1 MSERKDNKTSINND
15 TFFNNTKIKNE
26 KSISY
31 SLPNQNYNLKNKRAL
46 NKMKNKKTVS
56 TSELEFLY
64 NDSQEKTIAS
74 NKAKKL
80 IKKNIINRTLNQNS
94 TDFISTKYQKYS
106 RQNNYKNNF
115 KTRTFS
121 EFWSSVQEHEKEK
134 KARIENLKQQV
145 VAVQNKEL
153 KYHPILSKRSLTLA
167 NLKKREPF
175 YLKRPLNEERYL
187 EGDFAN
193 FYKKY
198 INIINRDKNMTIDET
213 KTQEKFNKFYEDNI
227 TWKSNII
234 KNNQLVFDKKRK
246 NTFNKKVYTFKPI
259 LNNNSL
265 KIVEE
270 LDKFNELTLDNYND
284 LNNFEIDKKIMKQ
297 FKIRIKPILNEY
309 LDIKNKR
316 IPYVN
321 RRSLNLIKSLTNKNR
336 TKTSYRN
343 KTYQIIPKSNIK
355 TEEQKDNLTT
365 KEEKDKEK
373 LKYPKKRT
381 YEQYILQKLK
391 EAKKLDQ
398 KDKKDLYKLNI
409 MQGTSTN
416 NDYANKIMSNKKY
429 SYIIEGFL

>member
-15 TFFNNTKIKNE
+15 TFNNTKIKNE

-46 NKMKNKKTVS
+46 NKIKNKKTIS

-246 NTFNKKVYTFKPI
+246 NTFDKKVYTFRPI

-321 RRSLNLIKSLTNKNR
+321 RRSLNLIKSLTHKNR
-336 TKTSYRN
+336 TKTLYRN
-343 KTYQIIPKSNIK
+343 KTYQIIPKTNIK
-355 TEEQKDNLTT
+355 TEEQKDNSTT

-398 KDKKDLYKLNI
+398 KDKKGLYKLNI

>member
-1 MSERKDNKTSINND
+1 MSESKDNKTSINND
-15 TFFNNTKIKNE
+15 TFNNTKIKNE

-46 NKMKNKKTVS
+46 NKIKNKKTIS

-64 NDSQEKTIAS
+64 NDSQDKTIAS

-106 RQNNYKNNF
+106 RQNNYKNYF

-153 KYHPILSKRSLTLA
+153 KYHPFVSKRSLTLA

-246 NTFNKKVYTFKPI
+246 NTFNKKVYTFRPI

-309 LDIKNKR
+309 LDIKNKK

-321 RRSLNLIKSLTNKNR
+321 RRSLNLIKSLTHKNR
-336 TKTSYRN
+336 TKTLYRN

-355 TEEQKDNLTT
+355 TEEQKDNSTT

-398 KDKKDLYKLNI
+398 KDKKGLYKLNI

>member
-1 MSERKDNKTSINND
+1 MSESKDNKTSINND
-15 TFFNNTKIKNE
+15 TFNNTKIKNE

-46 NKMKNKKTVS
+46 NKMKNKKTIS

-64 NDSQEKTIAS
+64 NDSQDKTIAS

-115 KTRTFS
+115 KTRTFN

-153 KYHPILSKRSLTLA
+153 KYHPFVSKRSLTLA

-246 NTFNKKVYTFKPI
+246 NTFNKKVYTFRPI

-321 RRSLNLIKSLTNKNR
+321 RRSLNLIKSLTHNNR
-336 TKTSYRN
+336 TKTLYRN
-343 KTYQIIPKSNIK
+343 KTYQIIPKTNIK
-355 TEEQKDNLTT
+355 TDEQKDNSTT

-398 KDKKDLYKLNI
+398 KDKKGLYKLNI

>member
-1 MSERKDNKTSINND
+1 MSESKDNKTSINND
-15 TFFNNTKIKNE
+15 TFNNTKIKNE

-46 NKMKNKKTVS
+46 NKMKNKKTIS

-64 NDSQEKTIAS
+64 NDSQDKTIAS

-153 KYHPILSKRSLTLA
+153 KYHPFVSKRSLTLA

-246 NTFNKKVYTFKPI
+246 NTFNKKVYTFRPI

-309 LDIKNKR
+309 LDIKNKK

-321 RRSLNLIKSLTNKNR
+321 RRSLNLIKSLTHKNR
-336 TKTSYRN
+336 TKTLYRN

-355 TEEQKDNLTT
+355 TEEQKDNSTT

-398 KDKKDLYKLNI
+398 KDKKGLYKLNI

>member
-1 MSERKDNKTSINND
+1 MSESKDNKTSINND
-15 TFFNNTKIKNE
+15 TFNNTKIKNE

-46 NKMKNKKTVS
+46 NKMKNKKTIS

-64 NDSQEKTIAS
+64 NDSQDKTIAS

-115 KTRTFS
+115 KTRTFN

-153 KYHPILSKRSLTLA
+153 KYHPFVSKRSLTLA

-246 NTFNKKVYTFKPI
+246 NTFNKKVYTFRPI

-321 RRSLNLIKSLTNKNR
+321 RRSLNLIKSLTHKNR
-336 TKTSYRN
+336 TKTLYRN
-343 KTYQIIPKSNIK
+343 KTYQIIPKTNIK
-355 TEEQKDNLTT
+355 TEEQKDNSTT

-398 KDKKDLYKLNI
+398 KDKKGLYKLNI

>member
-1 MSERKDNKTSINND
+1 MSESKDNKTSINND
-15 TFFNNTKIKNE
+15 TFNNTKIKNE

-46 NKMKNKKTVS
+46 NKMKNKKTIS

-153 KYHPILSKRSLTLA
+153 KYHPFVSKRSLTLA

-246 NTFNKKVYTFKPI
+246 NTFNKKVYTFRPI

-321 RRSLNLIKSLTNKNR
+321 RRSLNLIKSLTHKNR
-336 TKTSYRN
+336 TKTLYRN
-343 KTYQIIPKSNIK
+343 KTYQIIPKTNIK
-355 TEEQKDNLTT
+355 TEEQKDNSTT

-398 KDKKDLYKLNI
+398 KDKKGLYKLNI

>member
-1 MSERKDNKTSINND
+1 MSESKDNKTSINND
-15 TFFNNTKIKNE
+15 TFNNTKIKNE

-46 NKMKNKKTVS
+46 NKMKNKKTIS

-153 KYHPILSKRSLTLA
+153 KYHPFVSKRSLTLA

-246 NTFNKKVYTFKPI
+246 NTFDKKVYTFKPI

-321 RRSLNLIKSLTNKNR
+321 RRSLNLIKSLTHKNR
-336 TKTSYRN
+336 TKTLYRN
-343 KTYQIIPKSNIK
+343 KTYQIIPKTNIK
-355 TEEQKDNLTT
+355 TEEQKDNSTT

-398 KDKKDLYKLNI
+398 KDKKGLYKLNI

>member
-15 TFFNNTKIKNE
+15 TFNNTKIKNE

-46 NKMKNKKTVS
+46 NKIKNKKTIS

-64 NDSQEKTIAS
+64 NDSQDKTIAS

-106 RQNNYKNNF
+106 KQNNYKNNF

-153 KYHPILSKRSLTLA
+153 KYHPFVSKRSLTLA

-213 KTQEKFNKFYEDNI
+213 KTQEKFYKFYEDNI
-227 TWKSNII
+227 TWKNNII

-246 NTFNKKVYTFKPI
+246 NTFNKKVYTFRPI

-321 RRSLNLIKSLTNKNR
+321 RRSLNLIKSLTHKNR
-336 TKTSYRN
+336 TKTLYRN
-343 KTYQIIPKSNIK
+343 KTYQIIPKTNIK
-355 TEEQKDNLTT
+355 TEEQKDNSTT

-398 KDKKDLYKLNI
+398 KDKKGLYKLNI

>member
-15 TFFNNTKIKNE
+15 TFNNTKIKNE

-46 NKMKNKKTVS
+46 NKMKNKKTIS

-115 KTRTFS
+115 KARTFN

-153 KYHPILSKRSLTLA
+153 KYHPFVSKRSLTLA

-246 NTFNKKVYTFKPI
+246 NTFNKKVYTFRPI

-321 RRSLNLIKSLTNKNR
+321 RRSLNLIKSLTHKNR
-336 TKTSYRN
+336 TKTLYRN
-343 KTYQIIPKSNIK
+343 KTYQIIPKTNIK
-355 TEEQKDNLTT
+355 TEEQKDNSTT

-398 KDKKDLYKLNI
+398 KDKKGLYKLNI

>member
-15 TFFNNTKIKNE
+15 TFNNTKIKNE

-46 NKMKNKKTVS
+46 NKIKNKKTIS

-153 KYHPILSKRSLTLA
+153 KYHPFVSKRSLTLA

-234 KNNQLVFDKKRK
+234 KNNQLVIDKKRK
-246 NTFNKKVYTFKPI
+246 NTFDKKVYTFKPI

-270 LDKFNELTLDNYND
+270 SDKFNELTLDNYND

-321 RRSLNLIKSLTNKNR
+321 RRSLNLIKSLTHKNR
-336 TKTSYRN
+336 TKTLYRN
-343 KTYQIIPKSNIK
+343 KTYQIIPKTNIK
-355 TEEQKDNLTT
+355 TEEQKDNSTT

-391 EAKKLDQ
+391 EAKKFDQ
-398 KDKKDLYKLNI
+398 KDKKGLYKLNI

>member
-15 TFFNNTKIKNE
+15 TFNNTKIKNE

-46 NKMKNKKTVS
+46 NKMKNKKTIS
-56 TSELEFLY
+56 TQELEFLY

-115 KTRTFS
+115 KARTFN

-153 KYHPILSKRSLTLA
+153 KYHPFVSKRSLTLA

-246 NTFNKKVYTFKPI
+246 NTFNKKVYTFRPI

-321 RRSLNLIKSLTNKNR
+321 RRSLNLIKSLTHKNR
-336 TKTSYRN
+336 TKTLYRN
-343 KTYQIIPKSNIK
+343 KTYQIIPKTNIK
-355 TEEQKDNLTT
+355 TEEQKDNSTT

>member
-1 MSERKDNKTSINND
+1 MSESKDNKTSINND
-15 TFFNNTKIKNE
+15 TFNNTKIKNE

-46 NKMKNKKTVS
+46 NKMKNKKTIS

-153 KYHPILSKRSLTLA
+153 KYHPFVSKRSLTLA

-246 NTFNKKVYTFKPI
+246 NTFDKKVYTFKPI

-321 RRSLNLIKSLTNKNR
+321 RRSLNLIKSLTHKNR
-336 TKTSYRN
+336 TKTLYRN

-398 KDKKDLYKLNI
+398 KDKKGLYKLNI

>member
-1 MSERKDNKTSINND
+1 MSESKDNKTSINND
-15 TFFNNTKIKNE
+15 TFNNTKIKNE

-46 NKMKNKKTVS
+46 NKMKNKKTIS

-64 NDSQEKTIAS
+64 NDSQDKTIAS

-153 KYHPILSKRSLTLA
+153 KYHPFVSKRSLTLA

-246 NTFNKKVYTFKPI
+246 NTFNKKVYTFRPI

-309 LDIKNKR
+309 LDIKNKK

-321 RRSLNLIKSLTNKNR
+321 RRSLNLIKSLTHKNR
-336 TKTSYRN
+336 TKTLYRN

-355 TEEQKDNLTT
+355 TEEQKDNSTT
-365 KEEKDKEK
+365 KEAKDKEK

-398 KDKKDLYKLNI
+398 KDKKGLYKLNI

>member
-1 MSERKDNKTSINND
+1 MSESKDNKTSINND
-15 TFFNNTKIKNE
+15 TFNNTKIKNE

-46 NKMKNKKTVS
+46 NKMKNKKTIS

-153 KYHPILSKRSLTLA
+153 KYHPFVSKRSLTLA

-246 NTFNKKVYTFKPI
+246 NTFNKKVYTFRPI

-321 RRSLNLIKSLTNKNR
+321 RRSLNLIKSLTHKNR
-336 TKTSYRN
+336 TKTLYRN
-343 KTYQIIPKSNIK
+343 KTYQIIPKTNIK

-398 KDKKDLYKLNI
+398 KDKKGLYKLNI

>member
-1 MSERKDNKTSINND
+1 MSESKDNKTSINND
-15 TFFNNTKIKNE
+15 TFNNTKIKNE

-46 NKMKNKKTVS
+46 NKMKNKKTIS

-121 EFWSSVQEHEKEK
+121 GFWSSVQEHEKEK

-246 NTFNKKVYTFKPI
+246 NTFNKKVYTFRPI

-321 RRSLNLIKSLTNKNR
+321 RRSLNLIKSLTHKNR
-336 TKTSYRN
+336 TKTLYRN
-343 KTYQIIPKSNIK
+343 KTYQIIPKTNIK
-355 TEEQKDNLTT
+355 TEEQKDNSTT

-398 KDKKDLYKLNI
+398 KDKKGLYKLNI

>member
-1 MSERKDNKTSINND
+1 MSESKDNKTSINND
-15 TFFNNTKIKNE
+15 TFNKTKIKNE

-46 NKMKNKKTVS
+46 NKIKNKKTIS
-56 TSELEFLY
+56 TSELEFFY

-246 NTFNKKVYTFKPI
+246 NTFDKKVYTFKPI

-309 LDIKNKR
+309 LDIKNKK

-321 RRSLNLIKSLTNKNR
+321 RRSLNLLKSLTHKNR
-336 TKTSYRN
+336 TKTLYRN
-343 KTYQIIPKSNIK
+343 KTYQIIPKTNIK
-355 TEEQKDNLTT
+355 TEEQKDNSTT

-398 KDKKDLYKLNI
+398 KDKKGLYKLNI

>member
-1 MSERKDNKTSINND
+1 MSESKDNKTSINND
-15 TFFNNTKIKNE
+15 TFNNIKIKNE

-46 NKMKNKKTVS
+46 NKMKNKKTIS

-153 KYHPILSKRSLTLA
+153 KYHPFVSKRSLTLA

-246 NTFNKKVYTFKPI
+246 NTFDKKVYTFKPI

-309 LDIKNKR
+309 LDIKNKK

-321 RRSLNLIKSLTNKNR
+321 RRSLNLIKSLTHKNR
-336 TKTSYRN
+336 TKTLYRN
-343 KTYQIIPKSNIK
+343 KTYQIIPKTNIK
-355 TEEQKDNLTT
+355 TEEQKDNSTT

-398 KDKKDLYKLNI
+398 KDKKGLYKLNI

>member
-1 MSERKDNKTSINND
+1 MSESKDNKTSINND
-15 TFFNNTKIKNE
+15 TFNNTKIKNE

-46 NKMKNKKTVS
+46 NKIKNKKTIS

-153 KYHPILSKRSLTLA
+153 KYHPFVSKRSLTLA

-246 NTFNKKVYTFKPI
+246 NTFDKKVYTFKPI

-321 RRSLNLIKSLTNKNR
+321 RRSLNLIKSLTHKNR
-336 TKTSYRN
+336 TKTLYRN
-343 KTYQIIPKSNIK
+343 KTYQIIPKTNIK
-355 TEEQKDNLTT
+355 TEEQKDNSTT

-398 KDKKDLYKLNI
+398 KDKKGLYKLNI

>member
-1 MSERKDNKTSINND
+1 MSESKDNKTSINND
-15 TFFNNTKIKNE
+15 TFNNTKIKNE

-46 NKMKNKKTVS
+46 NKMKNKKTIS

-64 NDSQEKTIAS
+64 NDSQGKTIAS

-153 KYHPILSKRSLTLA
+153 KYHPFVSKRSLTLA

-246 NTFNKKVYTFKPI
+246 NTFDKKVYTFKPI

-309 LDIKNKR
+309 LDIKNKK

-321 RRSLNLIKSLTNKNR
+321 RRSLNLIKSLTHKNR
-336 TKTSYRN
+336 TKTLYRN
-343 KTYQIIPKSNIK
+343 KTYQIIPKTNIK

-398 KDKKDLYKLNI
+398 NDKKGLYKLNI

>member
-1 MSERKDNKTSINND
+1 MSESKDNKTSINND
-15 TFFNNTKIKNE
+15 TFNNTKIKNE

-46 NKMKNKKTVS
+46 NKIKNKKTIS

-64 NDSQEKTIAS
+64 NDSQEKTMAS

-153 KYHPILSKRSLTLA
+153 KYHPFVSKRSLTLA

-246 NTFNKKVYTFKPI
+246 NTFNKKVYTFRPI

-309 LDIKNKR
+309 LDIKNKK

-321 RRSLNLIKSLTNKNR
+321 RRSLNLIKSLTHKNR
-336 TKTSYRN
+336 TKTLYRN
-343 KTYQIIPKSNIK
+343 KTYQIIPKTNIK
-355 TEEQKDNLTT
+355 TEEQKDNSTT

-398 KDKKDLYKLNI
+398 KDKKGLYKLNI

>member
-1 MSERKDNKTSINND
+1 MSESKDNKTSINND
-15 TFFNNTKIKNE
+15 TFNNTKIKNE

-46 NKMKNKKTVS
+46 NKMKNKKTIS

-64 NDSQEKTIAS
+64 NDSQEKTMAS

-153 KYHPILSKRSLTLA
+153 KYHPFVSKRSLTLA

-246 NTFNKKVYTFKPI
+246 NTFNKKVYTFRPI

-309 LDIKNKR
+309 LDIKNKK

-321 RRSLNLIKSLTNKNR
+321 RRSLNLIKSLTHKNR
-336 TKTSYRN
+336 TKTLYRN
-343 KTYQIIPKSNIK
+343 KTYQIIPKTNIK
-355 TEEQKDNLTT
+355 TEEQKDNSTT

-398 KDKKDLYKLNI
+398 KDKKGLYKLNI

>member
-1 MSERKDNKTSINND
+1 MSESKDNKTSINND
-15 TFFNNTKIKNE
+15 TFNNTKIKNE

-46 NKMKNKKTVS
+46 NKMKNKKTIS

-153 KYHPILSKRSLTLA
+153 KYHPFVSKRSLTLA

-246 NTFNKKVYTFKPI
+246 NTFDKKVYTFKPI

-336 TKTSYRN
+336 TKTLYRN
-343 KTYQIIPKSNIK
+343 KTYQIIPKTNIK
-355 TEEQKDNLTT
+355 TEEQKDNSTT

-398 KDKKDLYKLNI
+398 KDKKGLYKLNI

>member
-1 MSERKDNKTSINND
+1 MSESKDNKTSINND
-15 TFFNNTKIKNE
+15 TFNNTKIKNE

-46 NKMKNKKTVS
+46 NKMKNKKTIS

-64 NDSQEKTIAS
+64 NDSQEKTMAS

-106 RQNNYKNNF
+106 RQNNYKNSF
-115 KTRTFS
+115 KTRTFN

-145 VAVQNKEL
+145 VAMQNKEL
-153 KYHPILSKRSLTLA
+153 KYHPFVSKRSLTLA

-234 KNNQLVFDKKRK
+234 KNNQIVFDKKRK
-246 NTFNKKVYTFKPI
+246 NTFNKKVYTFRPI

-309 LDIKNKR
+309 LDIKNKK

-321 RRSLNLIKSLTNKNR
+321 RRSLNLIKSLTHKNR
-336 TKTSYRN
+336 TKTLYRN
-343 KTYQIIPKSNIK
+343 KTYQIIPKTNIK
-355 TEEQKDNLTT
+355 TEEQKDNSTT

-398 KDKKDLYKLNI
+398 KDKKGLYKLNI

>member
-1 MSERKDNKTSINND
+1 MSESKDNKTSINND
-15 TFFNNTKIKNE
+15 TFNNTKIKNE

-46 NKMKNKKTVS
+46 NKIKNKKTIS

-64 NDSQEKTIAS
+64 NDSQDKTIAS

-153 KYHPILSKRSLTLA
+153 KYHPFVSKRSLTLA

-246 NTFNKKVYTFKPI
+246 NTFNKKVYTFRPI

-321 RRSLNLIKSLTNKNR
+321 RRSLNLIKSLTHKNK
-336 TKTSYRN
+336 TKTLYRN
-343 KTYQIIPKSNIK
+343 KTYQIIPKTNIK
-355 TEEQKDNLTT
+355 TEEQKDNSTT

-398 KDKKDLYKLNI
+398 KDKKGLYKLNI

>member
-1 MSERKDNKTSINND
+1 MSESKDNKTSINND
-15 TFFNNTKIKNE
+15 TFNNTKIKNE

-46 NKMKNKKTVS
+46 NKMKNKKTIS

-121 EFWSSVQEHEKEK
+121 EFWSDVQEHEKEK

-153 KYHPILSKRSLTLA
+153 KYHPFVSKRSLTLA

-246 NTFNKKVYTFKPI
+246 NTFDKKVYTFKPI

-321 RRSLNLIKSLTNKNR
+321 RRSLNLIKSLTHKNR
-336 TKTSYRN
+336 TKTLYRN
-343 KTYQIIPKSNIK
+343 KTYQIIPKTNIK
-355 TEEQKDNLTT
+355 TEEQKDNSTT

-398 KDKKDLYKLNI
+398 KDKKGLYKLNI

>member
-15 TFFNNTKIKNE
+15 TFNNTKIKNE

-46 NKMKNKKTVS
+46 NKMKNKKTIS

-153 KYHPILSKRSLTLA
+153 KYHPFVSKRSLTLA

-246 NTFNKKVYTFKPI
+246 NTFNKKVYTFRPI

-321 RRSLNLIKSLTNKNR
+321 RRSLNLIKSLTHKNR
-336 TKTSYRN
+336 TKTLYRN
-343 KTYQIIPKSNIK
+343 KTYQIIPKTNIK
-355 TEEQKDNLTT
+355 TEEQKDNSTT

-398 KDKKDLYKLNI
+398 KDKKGLYKLNI

>member
-15 TFFNNTKIKNE
+15 TFNNTKIKNE

-46 NKMKNKKTVS
+46 NKIKNKKTIS

-64 NDSQEKTIAS
+64 NDSQDKTIAS
-74 NKAKKL
+74 NKAKRL

-115 KTRTFS
+115 KTKTFN

-153 KYHPILSKRSLTLA
+153 KYHPFVSKRSLTLA

-246 NTFNKKVYTFKPI
+246 NTFNKKVYTFRPI

-321 RRSLNLIKSLTNKNR
+321 RRSLNLIKSLTHKNR
-336 TKTSYRN
+336 TKTLYRN

-398 KDKKDLYKLNI
+398 KDKKGLYKLNI

>member
-1 MSERKDNKTSINND
+1 MSESKDNKTSINND
-15 TFFNNTKIKNE
+15 TFNNTKIKNE

-46 NKMKNKKTVS
+46 NKMKNKKTIS

-153 KYHPILSKRSLTLA
+153 KYHPFVSKRSLTLA

-246 NTFNKKVYTFKPI
+246 NTFDKKVYTFKPI

-321 RRSLNLIKSLTNKNR
+321 RRSLNLIKSLTHKNR
-336 TKTSYRN
+336 TKTLYRN

-355 TEEQKDNLTT
+355 TEEQKDNSTT

-398 KDKKDLYKLNI
+398 KDKKGLYKLNI

>member
-1 MSERKDNKTSINND
+1 MSESKDNKTSINND
-15 TFFNNTKIKNE
+15 TFNNTKIKNE

-46 NKMKNKKTVS
+46 NKMKNKKTIS

-153 KYHPILSKRSLTLA
+153 KYHPFVSKRSLTLA
-167 NLKKREPF
+167 NLNKREPF

-246 NTFNKKVYTFKPI
+246 NTFDKKVYTFKPI

-265 KIVEE
+265 KIVVE

-321 RRSLNLIKSLTNKNR
+321 RRSLNLIKSLTHKNR
-336 TKTSYRN
+336 TKTLYRN
-343 KTYQIIPKSNIK
+343 KTYQIIPKTNIK
-355 TEEQKDNLTT
+355 TEEQKDNSTT

-398 KDKKDLYKLNI
+398 KDKKGLYKLNI

>member
-15 TFFNNTKIKNE
+15 TFNNTKIKNE

-46 NKMKNKKTVS
+46 NKMKIKKTIS

-115 KTRTFS
+115 KARTFN

-153 KYHPILSKRSLTLA
+153 KYHPFVSKRSLTLA

-175 YLKRPLNEERYL
+175 YLKRPLNEEKYL

-198 INIINRDKNMTIDET
+198 TNTINRDKNMTIDET

-246 NTFNKKVYTFKPI
+246 NTFDKKVYTFKPI

-321 RRSLNLIKSLTNKNR
+321 RRSLNLIKSLTHKNR
-336 TKTSYRN
+336 TKTLYRN
-343 KTYQIIPKSNIK
+343 KTYQIIPKTNIK
-355 TEEQKDNLTT
+355 TEEQKDNSTT

-398 KDKKDLYKLNI
+398 KDKKGLYKLNI

>member
-1 MSERKDNKTSINND
+1 MSESKDNKTSINND
-15 TFFNNTKIKNE
+15 TFNNTKIKNE

-46 NKMKNKKTVS
+46 NKIKNKKTIS

-153 KYHPILSKRSLTLA
+153 KYHPFVSKRSLTLA

-198 INIINRDKNMTIDET
+198 INIISRDKNMTIDET

-227 TWKSNII
+227 TWRSNII

-246 NTFNKKVYTFKPI
+246 NTFNKKVYTFRPI

-309 LDIKNKR
+309 LDIKNKK

-321 RRSLNLIKSLTNKNR
+321 RRSLNLIKSLTHKNR
-336 TKTSYRN
+336 TKTLYRN

-391 EAKKLDQ
+391 ETKKLDQ
-398 KDKKDLYKLNI
+398 KDKKGLYKLNI

>member
-15 TFFNNTKIKNE
+15 TFNNTKIKNE

-46 NKMKNKKTVS
+46 NKMKNKKTIS

-153 KYHPILSKRSLTLA
+153 KYHPFVSKRSLTLA

-246 NTFNKKVYTFKPI
+246 NTFNKKVYTFRPI

-309 LDIKNKR
+309 LDIKNKK

-321 RRSLNLIKSLTNKNR
+321 RRSLNLIKSLTHKNR
-336 TKTSYRN
+336 TKTLYRN

-398 KDKKDLYKLNI
+398 KDKKGLYKLNI

>member
-15 TFFNNTKIKNE
+15 TFNNTKIKNE

-46 NKMKNKKTVS
+46 NKMKNKKTIS

-64 NDSQEKTIAS
+64 NDSQDKTIAS

-153 KYHPILSKRSLTLA
+153 KYHPFVSKRSLTLA

-198 INIINRDKNMTIDET
+198 INIINRDKNMIIDET

-246 NTFNKKVYTFKPI
+246 NTFDKKVYTFKPI

-321 RRSLNLIKSLTNKNR
+321 RRSLNLIKSLTHKNR
-336 TKTSYRN
+336 TKTLYRN
-343 KTYQIIPKSNIK
+343 KTYQIIPKTNIK
-355 TEEQKDNLTT
+355 TEEQKDNSTT

-398 KDKKDLYKLNI
+398 KDKKGLYKLNI

>member
-15 TFFNNTKIKNE
+15 TFNNTKIKNE

-46 NKMKNKKTVS
+46 NKIKNKKTIS

-64 NDSQEKTIAS
+64 NDSQDKTIAS

-153 KYHPILSKRSLTLA
+153 KYHPFVSKRSLTLA

-246 NTFNKKVYTFKPI
+246 NTFNKKVYTFRPI

>member
-1 MSERKDNKTSINND
+1 MSESKDNKTSINND
-15 TFFNNTKIKNE
+15 TFNNIKIKNE

-46 NKMKNKKTVS
+46 NKMKNKKTIS

-153 KYHPILSKRSLTLA
+153 KYHPFVSKRSLTLA

-246 NTFNKKVYTFKPI
+246 NTFDKKVYTFKPI

-309 LDIKNKR
+309 LDIKNKK

-321 RRSLNLIKSLTNKNR
+321 RRSLNLIKSLTHKNR
-336 TKTSYRN
+336 TKTLYRN
-343 KTYQIIPKSNIK
+343 KTYQIIPKTNIK
-355 TEEQKDNLTT
+355 TEEQKDNSTT

-398 KDKKDLYKLNI
+398 KDKKGLYKLNI

-416 NDYANKIMSNKKY
+416 NDYANKIISNKKY

>member
-1 MSERKDNKTSINND
+1 MSESKDNKTSINND
-15 TFFNNTKIKNE
+15 TFNNIKIKNE

-46 NKMKNKKTVS
+46 NKMKNKKTIS

-153 KYHPILSKRSLTLA
+153 KYHPFVSKRSLTLA

-246 NTFNKKVYTFKPI
+246 NTFDKKVYTFKPI

-309 LDIKNKR
+309 LDIKNKK
-316 IPYVN
+316 ISYVN
-321 RRSLNLIKSLTNKNR
+321 RRSLNLIKSLTHKNR
-336 TKTSYRN
+336 TKTLYRN
-343 KTYQIIPKSNIK
+343 KTYQIIPKTNIK
-355 TEEQKDNLTT
+355 TEEQKDNSTT

-398 KDKKDLYKLNI
+398 KDKKGLYKLNI

>member
-1 MSERKDNKTSINND
+1 MSESKDNKTSINND
-15 TFFNNTKIKNE
+15 TFNNTKIKNE

-46 NKMKNKKTVS
+46 NKIKNKKTIS

-64 NDSQEKTIAS
+64 NDSQDKTIAS
-74 NKAKKL
+74 NKAKRL

-115 KTRTFS
+115 KTKTFN

-153 KYHPILSKRSLTLA
+153 KYHPFVSKRSLTLA

-246 NTFNKKVYTFKPI
+246 NTFNKKVYTFRPI

-309 LDIKNKR
+309 LDIKNKK

-321 RRSLNLIKSLTNKNR
+321 RRSLNLIKSLTHKNR
-336 TKTSYRN
+336 TKTLYRN

-398 KDKKDLYKLNI
+398 KDKKGLYKLNI